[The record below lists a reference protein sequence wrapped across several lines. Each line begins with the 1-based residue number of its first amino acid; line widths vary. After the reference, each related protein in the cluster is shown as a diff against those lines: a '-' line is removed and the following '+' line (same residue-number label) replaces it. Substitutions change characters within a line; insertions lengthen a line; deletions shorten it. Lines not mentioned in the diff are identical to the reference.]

1 MEGGP
6 ILEPSEMHN
15 EFIKIYNDTYNDVL
29 KYVVAKCNDANDIK
43 DLMQNIYL
51 SFFKSLNKNSF
62 IKNNKKYLITIAKHE
77 LFKYYGILKSARSM
91 IPVFSEIDD
100 EDYTYLE
107 RDMGIKD
114 MACDSL
120 ICSEIWEYI
129 KTFDLLTFKIFVL
142 YFNHDMKIIDI
153 SKTLKTNE
161 SMVKNRLYRTLKKIR
176 EEFKY

>member
-62 IKNNKKYLITIAKHE
+62 IKNKKNT
-77 LFKYYGILKSARSM
+77 
-91 IPVFSEIDD
+91 
-100 EDYTYLE
+100 
-107 RDMGIKD
+107 
-114 MACDSL
+114 
-120 ICSEIWEYI
+120 
-129 KTFDLLTFKIFVL
+129 
-142 YFNHDMKIIDI
+142 
-153 SKTLKTNE
+153 
-161 SMVKNRLYRTLKKIR
+161 
-176 EEFKY
+176 